1 MEGET
6 VYGIE
11 NGLKLCKDRLNR
23 DKRISRDVKYAILDF
38 VDDLA
43 IRNVSDHVQY
53 SYIERLEI
61 VARKMGPGFLE
72 PNRRIV
78 KETMLSLKRSKSRRN
93 DYYYDSTL
101 NSIYVIQ

>member
-1 MEGET
+1 MREGT
-6 VYGIE
+6 
-11 NGLKLCKDRLNR
+11 
-23 DKRISRDVKYAILDF
+23 SRSHVKYAILDF

-61 VARKMGPGFLE
+61 VARIMGPGFLE